1 MPVTRTGSS
10 SVGAVL
16 TALGSTGLTLA
27 SGSPGRDLT
36 LTRTVLHDP
45 HAVLENCPGGILLA
59 PGTTTAEPAAGTLLR
74 AAAGHG
80 FAAVVLKAYGADVAE
95 PARVADEVGIALLVV
110 HDDVEWLHLNSL
122 LDNAM
127 ATATQVGRSL
137 ATVAVGD
144 LFALA
149 GAVADAVGGATAIE
163 DFSQRILAYST
174 DPAHPTDPDRREGIL
189 GRQVP
194 DTPVN
199 DQQYRAVYRS
209 RGVVRFP
216 ATPPALPRMAVAV
229 RAGRELLGSIWV
241 VDDPLTGLRAGG
253 EQALLAAAPI
263 AGLHLL
269 RARSSEDLVRQQRG
283 EMVRRL
289 FDGEPGS
296 FQAADVLGLD
306 PRGPFA
312 VLAFAPTGEH
322 HQEEDPVVMR
332 LLDLVT
338 VHFEARVGHTGATW
352 IDGVVYVLASGR
364 RSASDQG
371 LAELARVVVAGAASG
386 LKLELLGAVSRVV
399 DQAGRLSEA
408 WSDTRD
414 LVTLLRGRADLG
426 PVGTVSALSDQLV
439 LARLTGAVASDA
451 RLVSPTANAIV
462 AHDRDH
468 QTTYAVCVLAYL
480 DSLRD
485 VVRAASTLSVHPN
498 TLRYRLRRA
507 SELFGLDLSS
517 ADQVLALW
525 LALRALTGA
534 SRSVE
539 WHQAR

>member
-1 MPVTRTGSS
+1 MSVTRTGSS
-10 SVGAVL
+10 TVGAVL
-16 TALGSTGLTLA
+16 TALGSAGLRLA
-27 SGSPGRDLT
+27 SAPKGRDLT
-36 LTRTVLHDP
+36 VTRTVLHDP
-45 HAVLENCPGGILLA
+45 HAGFEDCPGGILLA
-59 PGTTTAEPAAGTLLR
+59 PGTTTGEPAAGPLLR
-74 AAAGHG
+74 VAGRHG
-80 FAAVVLKAYGADVAE
+80 FAAVVLKAYGADADE
-95 PARVADEVGIALLVV
+95 PARVADEVGVALLVV
-110 HDDVEWLHLNSL
+110 HDDVEWLHLDSL

-137 ATVAVGD
+137 ATLAVGD

-199 DQQYRAVYRS
+199 DQQYRALYRS
-209 RGVVRFP
+209 RGVLRFP

-241 VDDPLTGLRAGG
+241 VDDPDTGLRADA

-312 VLAFAPTGEH
+312 VLAFAPDGEH
-322 HQEEDPVVMR
+322 RAEEDPVAVR

-338 VHFEARVGHTGATW
+338 VHCEARVGHTGATW
-352 IDGVVYVLASGR
+352 IDGVVHVLASGR
-364 RSASDQG
+364 RAASDEG
-371 LAELARVVVAGAASG
+371 LADLARAVVAASASG
-386 LKLELLGAVSRVV
+386 LRVQLLAAVSRVV
-399 DQAGRLSEA
+399 DEVDRLAGARA
-408 WSDTRD
+408 DTRD
-414 LVTLLRGRADLG
+414 VVALLRRRPELG
-426 PVGTVSALSDQLV
+426 PVGTVPTLSDQLV
-439 LARLTGAVASDA
+439 LARLAGLVAADP
-451 RLVSPTANAIV
+451 RLASPTAAVMV
-462 AHDRDH
+462 AHDRAH
-468 QTTYAVCVLAYL
+468 GTAYAGCVLAYL
-480 DSLRD
+480 DHLRD
-485 VVRAASTLSVHPN
+485 VGRAAAALSVHPN

-507 SELFGLDLSS
+507 SELFGVDL
-517 ADQVLALW
+517 AAPDQVLALW
-525 LALRALTGA
+525 LALRALT
-534 SRSVE
+534 
-539 WHQAR
+539 